1 MKQRDDTKKKGFA
14 FFILLTLSFFLVL
27 SFATIA
33 TAHRVVL
40 FAWIQGD
47 TIFTE
52 SQFPNGKKISNADI
66 AVYDR
71 DEALLISGKSDAL
84 GKFSFKIPLRDY
96 LKIVLDAGTGHQ
108 AKWIFCEKDIKASC
122 PSDIDTRVV
131 KFKSPYNK
139 QTTRPKSKPDVDAK
153 AIHTDTPALKKAC
166 PEAQK
171 MERIIG
177 KVLDKKLQPIMGM
190 LVKMQDSGP
199 TATDVFGGIGYILGI
214 MGIAAFFYSRK
225 K

>member
-1 MKQRDDTKKKGFA
+1 MKKHDDTKKIFYSV
-14 FFILLTLSFFLVL
+14 FIFFFLSCFIMF

-52 SQFPNGKKISNADI
+52 SQFPNGKKISNGDI
-66 AVYDR
+66 TVYDR
-71 DEALLISGKSDAL
+71 DEALLISGKSDDL
-84 GKFSFKIPLRDY
+84 GKFSFKIPLQDY

-108 AKWIFCEKDIKASC
+108 ANWVFCEKDIKASC
-122 PSDIDTRVV
+122 PSGIDTRVV
-131 KFKSPYNK
+131 QFKSPFNK
-139 QTTRPKSKPDVDAK
+139 QTATDKTRSDVDSK
-153 AIHTDTPALKKAC
+153 NVLQKDSLKKTC
-166 PEAQK
+166 PEVQK
-171 MERIIG
+171 IKNIVE

-190 LVKMQDSGP
+190 LVKMQDKGP
-199 TATDVFGGIGYILGI
+199 TVTDVFGGIGYILGI

-225 K
+225 NN